1 MNLGR
6 TDYVRRGYLPHAVRH
21 HHRHCGIIG
30 VDPAHRWQFPL
41 EEETQGR
48 AAGVRDA
55 VGQDRARLRL
65 AMAILIAEINGILK
79 GSEHE
84 CSPAGE
90 LAADLPDA
98 DRLCWACLV
107 IRFSGD
113 AAIADYHQVQRRV
126 ADILETA
133 ASGGPTE

>member
-1 MNLGR
+1 M
-6 TDYVRRGYLPHAVRH
+6 
-21 HHRHCGIIG
+21 
-30 VDPAHRWQFPL
+30 
-41 EEETQGR
+41 
-48 AAGVRDA
+48 
-55 VGQDRARLRL
+55 GQDRARLRL
-65 AMAILIAEINGILK
+65 AMAMLIAEINGILE